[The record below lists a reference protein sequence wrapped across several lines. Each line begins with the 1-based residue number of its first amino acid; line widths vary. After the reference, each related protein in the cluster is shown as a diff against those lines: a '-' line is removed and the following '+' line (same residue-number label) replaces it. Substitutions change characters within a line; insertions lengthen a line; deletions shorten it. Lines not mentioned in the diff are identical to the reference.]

1 MTTQEEHKPS
11 CKMWIE
17 YKGNPVLGKGGAE
30 ILEAISTEN
39 SLSKAAVKLRMSY
52 RYVWNYLQKIQKA
65 IGEPIVETRKGGKHG
80 GGGAQL
86 TPLGKSLLL
95 EYKQLE
101 SYLNKVVSDMEHW
114 KHPDM
119 KNSVKNSL
127 KGKVTAIEKSGET
140 AKVKVEL
147 ATPAA
152 VTVLM
157 PRKTAEGLALK
168 VGDEV
173 EIAIEATG
181 VMTAK

>member
-1 MTTQEEHKPS
+1 
-11 CKMWIE
+11 MWIE
-17 YKGNPVLGKGGAE
+17 YKGKPVLGKGGAE
-30 ILEAISTEN
+30 ILEAIATEN

-86 TPLGKSLLL
+86 TPMGKSLLR

-101 SYLNKVVSDMEHW
+101 NYLNKVVSDMERRE
-114 KHPDM
+114 HPDM
-119 KNSVKNSL
+119 KSSVKNSL
-127 KGKVTAIEKSGET
+127 KGKVTAVEKTGKT
-140 AKVKVEL
+140 TKVKIEL
-147 ATPAA
+147 KTPAA

-157 PRKTAEGLALK
+157 PREKAEGLTLK

-173 EIAIEATG
+173 EIVIEATE
-181 VMTAK
+181 VMTQK

>member
-1 MTTQEEHKPS
+1 
-11 CKMWIE
+11 MWIE
-17 YKGNPVLGKGGAE
+17 YKGKPVLGKGGAE

-86 TPLGKSLLL
+86 TPLGQSLLL

-101 SYLNKVVSDMEHW
+101 NYLNKVVSDMERW
-114 KHPDM
+114 ERPYM
-119 KNSVKNSL
+119 KNNVKNSL
-127 KGKVTAIEKSGET
+127 KGKVTAIEKTGET

-147 ATPAA
+147 ATPAT

-157 PRKTAEGLALK
+157 SRETAEGLALK